1 VATVPRGPNGKAL
14 FKEAREMFEDTVE
27 DTAAAR

>member
-1 VATVPRGPNGKAL
+1 VPRGPNGKAL
-14 FKEAREMFEDTVE
+14 FKEARKMFE